1 MRDMRELVKRLA
13 SEGITILLSSH
24 VLAEVEE
31 LCNRVAIIRKGRI
44 IYEGRLDELIES
56 AGGGYILRTSEPER
70 ARTLLLAH
78 GIDGAVLDQGEVRFQ
93 AEPAAVEAVTHRAR
107 PGRHRHLRARAA
119 RRDARG
125 ALPRHDRARGGGVIR
140 VYRWEVLKLLAQK
153 RTYLGLGAAM
163 LVPLIFVTVL
173 ILKTG
178 GPNDI
183 PLGRYIRQTGLAT
196 PFVVLFFMSIWAFP
210 LITALVAGDIVAS
223 ESHNGTLKTIL
234 TRSRNRGEIFAAKI
248 LATFTYTAVVV
259 FAMGGGRVR
268 RRRASSGGST
278 TSRRSRARRSARGTG
293 SACSPRASRSTRGR
307 WRGSPHSG
315 SSSRP

>member
-1 MRDMRELVKRLA
+1 MTKVYKWEL
-13 SEGITILLSSH
+13 
-24 VLAEVEE
+24 
-31 LCNRVAIIRKGRI
+31 
-44 IYEGRLDELIES
+44 
-56 AGGGYILRTSEPER
+56 
-70 ARTLLLAH
+70 
-78 GIDGAVLDQGEVRFQ
+78 
-93 AEPAAVEAVTHRAR
+93 
-107 PGRHRHLRARAA
+107 
-119 RRDARG
+119 
-125 ALPRHDRARGGGVIR
+125 
-140 VYRWEVLKLLAQK
+140 LKLLAQK

-248 LATFTYTAVVV
+248 FATFTYTAVVV
-259 FAMGGGRVR
+259 FAMGLVAFWRQ
-268 RRRASSGGST
+268 ASNGAST
-278 TSRRSRARRSARGTG
+278 TSPRCRERRSARGTV
-293 SACSPRASRSTRGR
+293 SACSRRAWRSMPGR
-307 WRGSPHSG
+307 WRRSRPSA